1 MGSIE
6 TGERIAALRKAKEWS
21 QSELGEK
28 IGLTQASVSE
38 IEQGVKRGSVESLES
53 IADAL
58 DTDIGY
64 LLTGREQNKE
74 LPKYY
79 MRVGSGLQ
87 PVNDEECFEIWYRNT
102 KALSADDK
110 MVLASLIEKWVRKI
124 SEE

>member
-28 IGLTQASVSE
+28 IGLTQATVSE
-38 IEQGVKRGSVESLES
+38 IERGVKRGSVESLEA

-64 LLTGREQNKE
+64 LLTGRESNGRRCQ
-74 LPKYY
+74 
-79 MRVGSGLQ
+79 RFSGTCVRFCVRLSNSERHFR
-87 PVNDEECFEIWYRNT
+87 PFRWRNYT
-102 KALSADDK
+102 TMFHVKHKTLTIPYLCK
-110 MVLASLIEKWVRKI
+110 RKR
-124 SEE
+124 

>member
-1 MGSIE
+1 MFFVGSVE

-38 IEQGVKRGSVESLES
+38 IERGVKRGSVESLEA

-64 LLTGREQNKE
+64 LLTGRESNSRRCQR
-74 LPKYY
+74 LPGACVLFCV
-79 MRVGSGLQ
+79 RL
-87 PVNDEECFEIWYRNT
+87 T
-102 KALSADDK
+102 K
-110 MVLASLIEKWVRKI
+110 
-124 SEE
+124 SERYFRPYTLFTPA

>member
-1 MGSIE
+1 MFFVGSIE

-38 IEQGVKRGSVESLES
+38 IERGVKRGSVESLES

-64 LLTGREQNKE
+64 LLTGRESNQ
-74 LPKYY
+74 
-79 MRVGSGLQ
+79 
-87 PVNDEECFEIWYRNT
+87 
-102 KALSADDK
+102 
-110 MVLASLIEKWVRKI
+110 
-124 SEE
+124 